1 MFSCISGNWSTRD
14 IQILDRKKCIFIPGK
29 PPWQLCQ
36 CIQRIPFQGWVILMS
51 ILILIWHLK
60 PPIKKEV
67 ICSLIPRPFLS
78 TIWSNIGVDLSH
90 HLHCYQ
96 SLTSIILN
104 EIELTMVC
112 SFTANWLYWLHRT
125 LKLNMNCDPFV
136 SIVIICAAS
145 SVKWANMESFLHLR
159 CDIVSSQTDKC
170 GLHCTFRW
178 KRRSTWEAERH
189 NSWKIVLFVN

>member
-96 SLTSIILN
+96 CLTSIILK
-104 EIELTMVC
+104 EIELTMVR

-125 LKLNMNCDPFV
+125 LKLNMNCDPFLFNCHNLCRKFCEV
-136 SIVIICAAS
+136 SQYGKFSTS
-145 SVKWANMESFLHLR
+145 SMWHCFLANRQM
-159 CDIVSSQTDKC
+159 
-170 GLHCTFRW
+170 W
-178 KRRSTWEAERH
+178 KRTPLHIQMKKTINLRGRKAQ
-189 NSWKIVLFVN
+189 

>member
-1 MFSCISGNWSTRD
+1 MFSCISRNWSTRD

-90 HLHCYQ
+90 HLH
-96 SLTSIILN
+96 
-104 EIELTMVC
+104 
-112 SFTANWLYWLHRT
+112 T
-125 LKLNMNCDPFV
+125 LLPKFDFHHFKWDRIDNGLFFYSKL
-136 SIVIICAAS
+136 
-145 SVKWANMESFLHLR
+145 
-159 CDIVSSQTDKC
+159 
-170 GLHCTFRW
+170 
-178 KRRSTWEAERH
+178 
-189 NSWKIVLFVN
+189 IVLTAPNAKVKYELRSISFQLS